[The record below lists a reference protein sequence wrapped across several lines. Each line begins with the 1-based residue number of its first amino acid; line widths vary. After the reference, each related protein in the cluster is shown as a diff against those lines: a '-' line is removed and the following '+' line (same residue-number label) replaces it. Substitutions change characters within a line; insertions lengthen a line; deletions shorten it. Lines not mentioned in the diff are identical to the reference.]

1 MRKLDHPNIVNYLD
15 SFSEEKTY
23 FIVMEYAPL
32 NLSDVI
38 YNLSIPLSM
47 QIIKAVM
54 KQILSGLRYLHDN
67 NVVHRDLKPRNLL
80 LDPAGLVRICDF
92 G

>member
-38 YNLSIPLSM
+38 YNL
-47 QIIKAVM
+47 
-54 KQILSGLRYLHDN
+54 
-67 NVVHRDLKPRNLL
+67 
-80 LDPAGLVRICDF
+80 
-92 G
+92 